1 MSDLCNRRNVDF
13 DLFKEQV
20 ISIRAETTSYG
31 MEDTALIRTDLCSFL
46 RQRRRAFVYTRTA
59 SPTPQYD
66 RVCQFVFAIPITSAF
81 VESLFSK
88 MSYNQSKIRPNLK
101 DKTMTSILHMHDAVL
116 PDPQQPVPRSITLKV
131 HASKS
136 PTDKL
141 VMNKMIGER
150 VCEEFDGVRYHGSVT
165 EILFHDVYAQY
176 MYHVKF
182 EDGDEC
188 DYWRHEL
195 EMIRCRCDEREY
207 RVTSLFDDGDSTE

>member
-1 MSDLCNRRNVDF
+1 
-13 DLFKEQV
+13 
-20 ISIRAETTSYG
+20 
-31 MEDTALIRTDLCSFL
+31 
-46 RQRRRAFVYTRTA
+46 
-59 SPTPQYD
+59 
-66 RVCQFVFAIPITSAF
+66 
-81 VESLFSK
+81 
-88 MSYNQSKIRPNLK
+88 
-101 DKTMTSILHMHDAVL
+101 
-116 PDPQQPVPRSITLKV
+116 
-131 HASKS
+131 
-136 PTDKL
+136 
-141 VMNKMIGER
+141 MNKMIGER